1 MTDISERLL
10 PALAIYVV
18 SHIAVFTLVSWV
30 VLHVL
35 FSLEPIWV
43 LACGP
48 ASALA
53 VISMEWILG
62 PRIVSA
68 MFRPRWVAG
77 GADPVL
83 WSLVEGEAERAGVGL
98 GRIGVLD
105 FEAPNALVVSSV
117 TGRPTVY
124 FTKGLLIE
132 STYAETRAVVAYLMG
147 CSRSGVLGLATA
159 LSGLLALSSRIASD
173 YIEGRL
179 ERRPIGFPSIVL
191 AGWGYLLFTLASP
204 VASLACRRMSAYGDG
219 FSVRQ
224 TGSPSGF
231 VTALLKVTAGLA
243 ERPSDPLRKAC
254 APIKGLM
261 FIDLTNQ
268 LRGSSSVND
277 AAKKYDIDLVRLLGR
292 EPEKARDLERPE
304 PHIFERFRVHSDLPE
319 RLEHAVETWKEARP
333 SPSEA
338 ANPAE

>member
-1 MTDISERLL
+1 
-10 PALAIYVV
+10 
-18 SHIAVFTLVSWV
+18 
-30 VLHVL
+30 
-35 FSLEPIWV
+35 
-43 LACGP
+43 
-48 ASALA
+48 
-53 VISMEWILG
+53 
-62 PRIVSA
+62 
-68 MFRPRWVAG
+68 
-77 GADPVL
+77 
-83 WSLVEGEAERAGVGL
+83 
-98 GRIGVLD
+98 
-105 FEAPNALVVSSV
+105 
-117 TGRPTVY
+117 
-124 FTKGLLIE
+124 
-132 STYAETRAVVAYLMG
+132 VAYLMG

-159 LSGLLALSSRIASD
+159 LSGLLVLSSRIASG

-191 AGWGYLLFTLASP
+191 AGWGYLTFNLASP
-204 VASLACRRMSAYGDG
+204 VASLACRGMSAYGDG

-261 FIDLTNQ
+261 FIDPTNQ

-292 EPEKARDLERPE
+292 EPEKARRLERPE

-338 ANPAE
+338 ANLAE